1 MALSVV
7 EKFGDELKKTI
18 TLDQKVI
25 SDVCD
30 GVIATMVN
38 GLPEEAHTLEVY
50 NYVLNE
56 SIELLKT
63 KTIILK

>member
-1 MALSVV
+1 MALSIV

-30 GVIATMVN
+30 AVIATMVS
-38 GLPEEAHTLEVY
+38 GLPEEAHTIEVY